1 MKIKILRSALYKD
14 YTIGQL
20 FINERYICNTLED
33 SVREMKVAGETAIPY
48 GKDEVEV
55 SYSPKFKRQ
64 LPLLLNVPNFEGVR
78 IHRGNTDKDTAGCIL
93 VGDWDGNRSLVN
105 SIPAEAA
112 IVVKL
117 MEAQQRG
124 EKIILIIE

>member
-1 MKIKILRSALYKD
+1 MKMKILRSALYKD

-20 FINERYICNTLED
+20 FINERYFCNTLED
-33 SVREMKVAGETAIPY
+33 SVREMKIAGETAIPY
-48 GKDEVEV
+48 GRYEVEV
-55 SYSPKFKRQ
+55 SYSPKFKRP
-64 LPLLLNVPNFEGVR
+64 LPLLLNVPNFEGIR
-78 IHRGNTDKDTAGCIL
+78 IHSGNTAKDTAGCIL

-117 MEAQQRG
+117 MEAQRRG